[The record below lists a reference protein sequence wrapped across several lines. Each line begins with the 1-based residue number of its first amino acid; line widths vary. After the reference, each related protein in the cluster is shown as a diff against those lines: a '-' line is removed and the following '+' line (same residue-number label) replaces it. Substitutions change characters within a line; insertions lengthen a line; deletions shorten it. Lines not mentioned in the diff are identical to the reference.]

1 MNKLLAVA
9 GFCASSFF
17 GFFTAIET
25 AVAGISPVKL
35 QVSPGQQQAVSLS
48 RLHLNRIVTPFS
60 APQVRTIDQ
69 AEIRIEG
76 SVIYLSSQKE
86 EPFVVYVTEHNNEKL
101 ALPLLVTLLD
111 IPPKEVQLTLSK
123 QWQRRISAHKETA
136 KIWEEANDYEQ
147 TITEVLTLLVK
158 GRIPE
163 GYELMPFYQP
173 DFQPCIQEGVT
184 FDFTKAQQVQGH
196 HFKIIVG
203 KANNTTEKILTF
215 QESQCHSSEIRAVSL
230 WPDNTLHPGQN
241 SELFLVFHAPDLT
254 VSPVIR
260 PSLLTH

>member
-1 MNKLLAVA
+1 MNKAVVFVAYFYCSLVLA
-9 GFCASSFF
+9 GTAS
-17 GFFTAIET
+17 
-25 AVAGISPVKL
+25 VKL

-86 EPFVVYVTEHNNEKL
+86 EPFVVYITEHNNEKL

-111 IPPKEVQLTLSK
+111 IPPKEIQLTLSK
-123 QWQRRISAHKETA
+123 QWQRKISAHKETA
-136 KIWEEANDYEQ
+136 KTWEEANDYEQ
-147 TITEVLTLLVK
+147 TITEALTLLVK
-158 GRIPE
+158 GQIPE
-163 GYELMPFYQP
+163 GYELMPFHQHS
-173 DFQPCIQEGVT
+173 FKPCHQEGVK
-184 FDFTKAQQVQGH
+184 FDFSRAQQVQGH

-203 KANNTTEKILTF
+203 KISNSTGKSLTF
-215 QESQCHSSEIRAVSL
+215 HERQCLDSGVRAVAL
-230 WPDNTLHPGQN
+230 WPDNTLLPRQN
-241 SELFLVFHAPDLT
+241 SELFLMFHEPDLT
-254 VSPVIR
+254 VNPIIR